1 MAYSSVNTMRI
12 IIAQAELQLLDEDIR
27 NYLLSITKV
36 PEDILSPSG
45 ISSTEIKDFIKRNTT
60 YSKIIDNQSREF
72 VSDLNPGLK

>member
-1 MAYSSVNTMRI
+1 MAYTSVNTMRI

-27 NYLLSITKV
+27 NYLLSTTKI

-45 ISSTEIKDFIKRNTT
+45 ISSTELKDFIKRNTT

-72 VSDLNPGLK
+72 VSDLIPGLK